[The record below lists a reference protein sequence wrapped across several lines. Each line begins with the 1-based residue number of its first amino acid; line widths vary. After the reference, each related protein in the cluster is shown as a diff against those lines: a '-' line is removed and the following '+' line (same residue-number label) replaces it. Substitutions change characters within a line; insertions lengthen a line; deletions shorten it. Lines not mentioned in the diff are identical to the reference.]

1 MNGDRGP
8 KWRWVGGALISVL
21 LFWWLRI
28 PLLAEPGVERG
39 WNSDH
44 AIYGLMAQR
53 IRDGGR
59 LPFFFWGQEYLGP
72 MTPVLTAGISYA
84 RRSPTCEPF
93 DLRLA
98 AFLQYCMGLLAWG
111 AGLRLLFGSP
121 VSVGAMVLLSIGPG
135 FFLGANPQPETL
147 LFCGGLLFWFGSRLV
162 RSTDETRPRQLLY
175 LGLASGFLWWMHPGV
190 IFVTGP
196 VLVLLALRSDWY
208 PPIREGLAP
217 ASRGRFSATALGWA
231 PPGPLALAAHFV
243 QAYCGLRILS
253 FFTSPFTGI
262 GVPGLI
268 WHESLAE
275 PLLLLGLVHVGM
287 AIPGI
292 RPASAWQRLLPAL
305 AWMLPFAG
313 GFAIGHA
320 PPLVGRL
327 LDTYE
332 PSYSFDAAL
341 IPDAFTLS
349 RIGTFLGRDLLPFT
363 SGSSSIA
370 AHVFAWGLVL
380 GFVLAGI
387 RRRSRIP
394 AILLLRP
401 GVAGGA
407 ALAAGVILLS
417 FHFFLIR
424 PRSPGQVH
432 YLALAL
438 PALLGLAAEGL
449 RDARPSRRAT
459 CLLPVLV
466 AACGVLALQEGFRTA
481 RAAILAEPDPHVL
494 IQSIRG
500 AGYSVCYANY
510 WIAYKYQFLSRETV
524 RFIPYHSQDR
534 NPGESRALRSSPGPR
549 CLVLENGTVREF
561 LPEDERNQGGPARRR
576 RSPAA
581 P

>member
-1 MNGDRGP
+1 MNSKPGLQL
-8 KWRWVGGALISVL
+8 RWVSGALLAVL
-21 LFWWLRI
+21 LFWGLRI
-28 PLLAEPGVERG
+28 PLLVEPGVEKG

-44 AIYGLMAQR
+44 AIFGLMAQR

-59 LPFFFWGQEYLGP
+59 LPLFFWGQEYLGP

-84 RRSPTCEPF
+84 RLSPTCEPF

-98 AFLQYCMGLLAWG
+98 AFLQYCLGLLAWG

-147 LFCGGLLFWFGSRLV
+147 FLCGGLLFWIGSRQV
-162 RSTDETRPRQLLY
+162 RGNGETRPGQLLW

-190 IFVTGP
+190 VFVTGP
-196 VLVLLALRSDWY
+196 VLGLLALRSGWY

-217 ASRGRFSATALGWA
+217 AGRCRFSSAALGWT
-231 PPGPLALAAHFV
+231 PPRPLALAAHIV

-253 FFTSPFTGI
+253 FLTSPFTGV
-262 GVPGLI
+262 GVPGLVS
-268 WHESLAE
+268 HASLTE
-275 PLLLLGLVHVGM
+275 PLLLLGLVHAGM

-292 RPASAWQRLLPAL
+292 RPASAWRTLHPAL
-305 AWMLPFAG
+305 AWMLPFAV

-320 PPLVGRL
+320 PPLLGRL
-327 LDTYE
+327 FGGDA

-341 IPDAFTLS
+341 TPDADTLT

-387 RRRSRIP
+387 RRRSRI
-394 AILLLRP
+394 AALLLLRP

-417 FHFFLIR
+417 FYFFLIR
-424 PRSPGQVH
+424 PRSPSQVH
-432 YLALAL
+432 YLGLAL

-449 RDARPSRRAT
+449 RGPWPSRRASR
-459 CLLPVLV
+459 LLPLLL
-466 AACGVLALQEGFRTA
+466 AACGLVALHDGFRA
-481 RAAILAEPDPHVL
+481 KRAALLAEPDPHVL
-494 IQSIRG
+494 IQSIRR
-500 AGYSVCYANY
+500 AGYSVCYGSY
-510 WIAYKYQFLSRETV
+510 WVAYKYQFLSRETV

-534 NPGESRALRSSPGPR
+534 NPGESRALRSSPGPK
-549 CLVLENGTVREF
+549 CLVTENGTVREF

-576 RSPAA
+576 RSPI
-581 P
+581 PP